1 MLGYVWTLTMI
12 FISARHV
19 FLLAYFYNRDRESS
33 KHIPVTEEANDVVV
47 TFNASA
53 PSQNFN

>member
-1 MLGYVWTLTMI
+1 MI

-19 FLLAYFYNRDRESS
+19 FLLAYFYNHDRESS

-53 PSQNFN
+53 QSQNFN